1 MAMSGDSGSRRYD
14 IVAETRRRWS
24 RAEKRAVVAEASAPG
39 VNVSEIARRHGL
51 KPSLLFRW
59 KNQVADTTEGSVEP
73 ANCVSGRGPSFV
85 PVALP
90 APAACADLPA
100 PAVSDRLPRPA
111 STVEIELITGRRVRV
126 DVMIDTAALKRII
139 DALEGR

>member
-1 MAMSGDSGSRRYD
+1 VPMSGDSGSRRYD

-24 RAEKRAVVAEASAPG
+24 RAEKLAVVAEASAPG
-39 VNVSEIARRHGL
+39 VNVSEIARRHGI

-59 KNQVADTTEGSVEP
+59 KNQVADATEGSVEP
-73 ANCVSGRGPSFV
+73 ANCPSDRRPSFV

-90 APAACADLPA
+90 APAACAALPA
-100 PAVSDRLPRPA
+100 PAVSDRPPRPA

>member
-1 MAMSGDSGSRRYD
+1 VAMSGDSGSRRYD

-39 VNVSEIARRHGL
+39 VNVSEIARRHGI

-59 KNQVADTTEGSVEP
+59 KNQVTTEGSVEP
-73 ANCVSGRGPSFV
+73 ASCASDRSPSFV
-85 PVALP
+85 PLALP
-90 APAACADLPA
+90 APAACAALPA
-100 PAVSDRLPRPA
+100 PAVSERPPRPA
-111 STVEIELITGRRVRV
+111 SSVEIELVTGRRVRV